1 MTRTLTRRR
10 VIVGVDESAAGMAAL
25 KWALT
30 LARSQPAELIAVR
43 AWLPAGHPAL
53 PSRPARWPGLSSRS
67 IIRRG
72 PRGQRGQRGLGE
84 EGPDRARLQVM
95 SAFFIVAGGIPEDV
109 PVLIETPEGR
119 PARVLARWACREG
132 DILVVGAGSR
142 SRTRLLRRGRGGSV
156 RRYCVAHASA
166 PVVAVPAPDEAGRV
180 PGNATALGSAAA
192 PPAGADSAGPSV
204 PPGQVG
210 VTPGQGRTAP
220 RPVTSVRGAVTP
232 AGPTMAPER
241 RGRL

>member
-1 MTRTLTRRR
+1 MTLTLTRRR

-43 AWLPAGHPAL
+43 AWLPAGHPAR
-53 PSRPARWPGLSSRS
+53 PSRPARWRGLSPRS
-67 IIRRG
+67 IT
-72 PRGQRGQRGLGE
+72 QRGQRGRRGLGE
-84 EGPDRARLQVM
+84 QGPDRARLQVM
-95 SAFFIVAGGIPEDV
+95 SAFFMVAGGIPEDV

-132 DILVVGAGSR
+132 DILVVGAGSG
-142 SRTRLLRRGRGGSV
+142 SRTRLRRGRGGSV

-180 PGNATALGSAAA
+180 PGNTMALRSAAA
-192 PPAGADSAGPSV
+192 RPAVADSAGPSV
-204 PPGQVG
+204 PPGQVT

-232 AGPTMAPER
+232 VGPTMSPER